1 MMGQLAGQ
9 KELFSYAVDLDRR
22 IHADHPLRRVRQM
35 IDFNFARDLVAH
47 TYGANGNVSV
57 DPVVLLKLMFLL
69 FSENVRSEREL
80 MRRLPERLDWLWFLG
95 YGLEDEVPNHSV
107 LSKARARWGHD
118 LFEELFV
125 RTVQQCVEAGLVD
138 GTKVHL
144 DGSLIDADA
153 SRDSVVKA
161 DPTTIARIRAAF
173 GAQERKL
180 DETKPPSARC
190 EANLKVV
197 STTDPD
203 APCVSK
209 GPQSG
214 TARPRYKHH
223 RMVDDRCGV
232 ITAVAT
238 TAGDVNEA
246 TQVEPLLVQ
255 HEANTCAEVTA
266 VVADRGYGTV
276 ETYCGLIEQGVR
288 PHMPPMQPADHKRDG
303 LFTKDQF
310 RYDEAADTYIC
321 PAGQRL
327 KPRRFH
333 QRREMTDYV
342 ADKKACAKCPL
353 RADCTK
359 SKSGRSVARHWKEKA
374 LELALAFTRLP
385 EAQADRRRRRYL
397 MEGSFAQAA
406 NKHHFK
412 RARWRR
418 LRRQQIQDW
427 LIAAVQN
434 IALLCGAIGS
444 TITVQRPNTPKSR
457 EGAAFLPRSTP
468 IATYAPPAQSINAT
482 TIPAA
487 LLRPRDYLSCA
498 ALPSFNRVGLGNRPS
513 SRDPIRP
520 FPVEFRVTRAL
531 RATIHVHGCAAG
543 IPAPPIAA

>member
-1 MMGQLAGQ
+1 MMGQHQPQ
-9 KELFSYAVDLDRR
+9 KELFSYNVDLDRR
-22 IHADHPLRRVRQM
+22 IHSDHPLRRVQQTV
-35 IDFNFARDLVAH
+35 DFTFARAAVVH
-47 TYGANGNVSV
+47 TYGHNGNESV
-57 DPVVLLKLMFLL
+57 DPAILLKLMFLL

-95 YGLEDEVPNHSV
+95 YGLEDETPNHSV
-107 LSKARARWGHD
+107 LSKARARWGGE

-125 RTVQQCVEAGLVD
+125 RTVRQCVEARLVD
-138 GTKVHL
+138 GAKVHV

-161 DPTTIARIRAAF
+161 DAATIARIRAAY

-180 DETKPPSARC
+180 DESQPPSARC
-190 EANLKVV
+190 ETNLKVV

-238 TAGDVNEA
+238 TAGDINEP
-246 TQVEPLLVQ
+246 TQVQPLIAQ
-255 HEANTCAEVTA
+255 HEKNTGKEVTA
-266 VVADRGYGTV
+266 TVADRGYGTV
-276 ETYCGLIEQGVR
+276 DNYCSLIERGVR
-288 PHMPPMQPADHKRDG
+288 PHISPMQSVGHKSDG
-303 LFTKDQF
+303 LFTKEQF
-310 RYDEAADTYIC
+310 RYDETSDVYIC
-321 PAGQRL
+321 PAGQSL

-333 QRREMTDYV
+333 KRREMTDYV
-342 ADKKACAKCPL
+342 ADKSACAHCAL
-353 RADCTK
+353 RAECTK
-359 SKSGRSVARHWKEKA
+359 SKAGRSIARHWKESK
-374 LELALAFTRLP
+374 LEIALAFARLP

-418 LRRQQIQDW
+418 LWRQQIQDW

-434 IALLCGAIGS
+434 IAVLCGACGAMVAANRPIAPKTAAGGLVLRGLRACRALHAKDRAVGCEGS
-444 TITVQRPNTPKSR
+444 T
-457 EGAAFLPRSTP
+457 ELAAV
-468 IATYAPPAQSINAT
+468 
-482 TIPAA
+482 AA
-487 LLRPRDYLSCA
+487 
-498 ALPSFNRVGLGNRPS
+498 
-513 SRDPIRP
+513 
-520 FPVEFRVTRAL
+520 
-531 RATIHVHGCAAG
+531 
-543 IPAPPIAA
+543 